1 MKPLSSAGGVSQNT
15 KCPLKKIKIICCN
28 NNIICKALAFIFCG
42 VYNVYVFGRFQN
54 FLGEFDMS
62 HDYDFYAEEL
72 AYFGWDEINAEE
84 AEAEAAADAAAEAAG
99 EYAGV
104 MFQTPDFSY

>member
-1 MKPLSSAGGVSQNT
+1 
-15 KCPLKKIKIICCN
+15 
-28 NNIICKALAFIFCG
+28 
-42 VYNVYVFGRFQN
+42 
-54 FLGEFDMS
+54 MS
-62 HDYDFYAEEL
+62 NDYDFYSEEL